1 MYRNLFLNKN
11 AGPKPATLLENSLRH
26 KRFSVDFVKFLRAA
40 FFIEHLRWLLLT
52 LSWLFMSTSPWSE
65 NLQTPMIKSYYKQ
78 IWCNII

>member
-26 KRFSVDFVKFLRAA
+26 KRFSVDFVKFLTAA
-40 FFIEHLRWLLLT
+40 SFIEHLRWLLLT
-52 LSWLFMSTSPWSE
+52 LSWFFMSTSPWSK